1 MRKHTPFFCLILF
14 VIVFACDTHEA
25 SFEDSINPLFT
36 LTTNVI
42 PEEGGTISPSA
53 GNFTEGVD
61 IQIEASPSD
70 GFVFDR
76 WEGDLTGDSNPK
88 TLTFDSDKS
97 ITAHFLVKDYK
108 LTIDIIGEGV
118 VKESILEESEDNG
131 GSNSTSKK
139 IRLEAEP
146 DAGWFFD
153 RWEGD
158 LTGSNNPDTIIVD
171 DEKFITAIFKEE
183 TLGEGFSLA
192 VNTEGAG
199 LVEKDPDKASYLEG
213 EEVILRAV
221 AETGWTFK
229 QWKGDLSGSSNP
241 ETITVDGDKS
251 VTAVFEQEPAS
262 EFTITT
268 STEGAGLVEKD
279 PDKASYLEGE
289 EVILRAV
296 AETGWTFKQW
306 KGDLSGSSNP
316 ETITVDGDKS
326 VTAVFEQ
333 DLVIVISVEE
343 VKLYIDEMELS
354 GFRRTRDFKTK
365 NFILN
370 IPLDGSPFK
379 ITHTEIPPGLYDE
392 LELEIEKPED
402 KNNVGDSDFWLG
414 NRSFSLVVRGIYRGE
429 GFIFRSDEDFE
440 IEVDINPPLSITEG
454 QNSIIPLIAD
464 FESWFK
470 DSNGDIL
477 DPNDSNNK
485 DKINKNIEDS
495 FSNF

>member
-76 WEGDLTGDSNPK
+76 WEGDLTG
-88 TLTFDSDKS
+88 
-97 ITAHFLVKDYK
+97 
-108 LTIDIIGEGV
+108 
-118 VKESILEESEDNG
+118 
-131 GSNSTSKK
+131 
-139 IRLEAEP
+139 
-146 DAGWFFD
+146 
-153 RWEGD
+153 
-158 LTGSNNPDTIIVD
+158 SNNPDTIIVD

-199 LVEKDPDKASYLEG
+199 SVEKDPDKASYLER

-229 QWKGDLSGSSNP
+229 QWKGDLSGSS
-241 ETITVDGDKS
+241 T
-251 VTAVFEQEPAS
+251 
-262 EFTITT
+262 
-268 STEGAGLVEKD
+268 
-279 PDKASYLEGE
+279 
-289 EVILRAV
+289 
-296 AETGWTFKQW
+296 
-306 KGDLSGSSNP
+306 P